1 MVFVSPKPTL
11 PRWLC
16 EHILLGTLPW
26 NQGVCQSYGYFS
38 DAYTLH
44 DSYLLGIYQSAETYG
59 ETVLCFLWD
68 SLWMPEAISRQVSQ
82 HEPVFL
88 LMKVTKT
95 LGTALS
101 EDTIEQSDRQPRRIL
116 KTEHVNVDDQQVL
129 VIDDTQHNTLTVV
142 FSGQLHF
149 LAMDSQNRAIDLN
162 MSLSL

>member
-26 NQGVCQSYGYFS
+26 PQGVCQSYSNFS
-38 DAYTLH
+38 SVYTLH
-44 DSYLLGIYQSAETYG
+44 DSYLLGTYQSAEIYG

-68 SLWMPEAISRQVSQ
+68 GLWLPESVSRQVSQ
-82 HEPVFL
+82 NEPVFL
-88 LMKVTKT
+88 LIKVTKT

-101 EDTIEQSDRQPRRIL
+101 EGTMDKPDKQPRRIL

-142 FSGQLHF
+142 FSGRLHF
-149 LAMDSQNRAIDLN
+149 LALDSKKRLIELN
-162 MSLSL
+162 MAFSL